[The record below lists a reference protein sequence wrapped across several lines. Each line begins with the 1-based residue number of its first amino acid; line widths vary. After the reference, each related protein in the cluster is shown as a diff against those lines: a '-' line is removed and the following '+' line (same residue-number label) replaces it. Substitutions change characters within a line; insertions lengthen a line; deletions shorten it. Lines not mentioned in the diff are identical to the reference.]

1 MIKRTQFEFFFIVMI
16 DMTMKK
22 GYSGSK
28 ERSRMQISSRF
39 TIAIH
44 ILVYVAT
51 YHEEERITSDVL
63 AQSIQVNPVIIR
75 NILTQLKRSELIAV
89 KRGQGG
95 VSILPAYEDISLLA
109 IYQAVE
115 SIKNNQLFSFH
126 SQPNQ
131 NCPVGRG
138 FTPCLMTSWSGFSQ
152 LWSENWLVS
161 VYRSCW

>member
-1 MIKRTQFEFFFIVMI
+1 
-16 DMTMKK
+16 
-22 GYSGSK
+22 
-28 ERSRMQISSRF
+28 MQISSRF

-75 NILTQLKRSELIAV
+75 NILTQLKRAELIAV

-131 NCPVGRG
+131 NCPVGRAIH
-138 FTPCLMTSWSGFSQ
+138 PLLDDKLERVQSAMERELASISLQ
-152 LWSENWLVS
+152 ELLVAGEI
-161 VYRSCW
+161 V